1 MRTDEQ
7 DLDTPD
13 EIDSEEA
20 MAAEEMQ
27 EIRAML
33 LSQMEEIEERLNA
46 THEETEF
53 EVGDEVD
60 HSVISQEQTLSSLIE
75 SREIERL
82 QQIKDALQR
91 MDSGEYGWCE
101 ETGQWIGKKRLM
113 ALPFTRL
120 SLEAQMEQERRA
132 NRNRGV
138 GGFSEDTNYA
148 GNYRD

>member
-1 MRTDEQ
+1 MSTDEQ
-7 DLDTPD
+7 ELDTPD

-27 EIRAML
+27 EIKAML

-46 THEETEF
+46 TQEETEF

-60 HSVISQEQTLSSLIE
+60 HSVISQEQTLNSLIE

-132 NRNRGV
+132 NRNRGA

>member
-1 MRTDEQ
+1 MRTEEK
-7 DLDTPD
+7 DLDTSG

-27 EIRAML
+27 EIQAML
-33 LSQMEEIEERLNA
+33 LSQMKEIEERLNA
-46 THEETEF
+46 TNEKTEF

-60 HSVISQEQTLSSLIE
+60 HSVISQEQTLNSLIV

-113 ALPFTRL
+113 ALPFSRL
-120 SLEAQMEQERRA
+120 SLEAQMEQERRV